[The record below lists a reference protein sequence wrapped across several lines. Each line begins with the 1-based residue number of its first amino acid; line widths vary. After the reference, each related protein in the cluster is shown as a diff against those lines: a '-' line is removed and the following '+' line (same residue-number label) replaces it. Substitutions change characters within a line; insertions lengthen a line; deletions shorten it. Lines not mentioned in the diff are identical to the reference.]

1 METVAVDWTYAISTL
16 IIRFVGIFVVLG
28 ILQIVM
34 QVTGRIFTR
43 LDAKDAAKAI
53 PKPEEASLA
62 MTAEQAAAVG
72 MALYLYEKRR

>member
-1 METVAVDWTYAISTL
+1 METVAVDWAYAISTL

-28 ILQIVM
+28 VLQIVM
-34 QVTGRIFTR
+34 QATGKIFTCW
-43 LDAKDAAKAI
+43 DAKDAAKAI
-53 PKPEEASLA
+53 PKPEEVSRA

>member
-28 ILQIVM
+28 ILQVVM

-43 LDAKDAAKAI
+43 LDARDAQKAI
-53 PKPEEASLA
+53 PKPEQVSDAV
-62 MTAEQAAAVG
+62 TTEQAASIG